1 MEVYTGASQQT
12 LTEQNIDLT
21 DDKIPADNFINTV
34 KKTIAIVQDENEKHD
49 WDNENDL
56 ENQAAQLSDRIEGIR
71 LKDVDISKMAKS
83 MYLRETDER
92 MMDQLNGRFQ

>member
-1 MEVYTGASQQT
+1 M
-12 LTEQNIDLT
+12 
-21 DDKIPADNFINTV
+21 
-34 KKTIAIVQDENEKHD
+34 QDENEKHD
-49 WDNENDL
+49 CDNENDL

-92 MMDQLNGRFQ
+92 MIDQLNTFSNLISKSHDIPLSRDSIKR

>member
-34 KKTIAIVQDENEKHD
+34 KKCNCA
-49 WDNENDL
+49 
-56 ENQAAQLSDRIEGIR
+56 R
-71 LKDVDISKMAKS
+71 
-83 MYLRETDER
+83 
-92 MMDQLNGRFQ
+92 